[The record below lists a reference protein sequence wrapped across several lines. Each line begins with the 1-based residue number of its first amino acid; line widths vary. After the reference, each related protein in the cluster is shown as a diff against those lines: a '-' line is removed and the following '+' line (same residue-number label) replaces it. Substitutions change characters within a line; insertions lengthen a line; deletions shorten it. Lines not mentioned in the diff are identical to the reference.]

1 MLKTATF
8 LLLFGT
14 AVFFLGST
22 NASSL
27 NIQKD
32 NLITQKI
39 DCDHYFEKVIIWDKT
54 YIIEYDCDGAIVN
67 VTEVY

>member
-14 AVFFLGST
+14 AVFFLGNT
-22 NASSL
+22 NASSS
-27 NIQKD
+27 NIKKD

-39 DCDHYFEKVIIWDKT
+39 DCDHYFEKVTMDGKT
-54 YIIEYDCDGAIVN
+54 YLIEYDCDGSVVN
-67 VTEVY
+67 VTQLD

>member
-22 NASSL
+22 NESSS

-39 DCDHYFEKVIIWDKT
+39 DCDHYFEKVTIGDRT
-54 YIIEYDCDGAIVN
+54 YLYEYDCDGILVN
-67 VTEVY
+67 VTEIT